1 MACTATLNRSVQ
13 KTTSWLAFPTEQAT
27 ETQSATFV
35 KKLLAV
41 AISNVAYLR
50 AIFPEHAFGDKC
62 LEDLNLKILREDTA
76 CPGASQV
83 IKWMR
88 GCFDAFDKKYL
99 KTLIIGIYVD
109 PENPDTI
116 IESYTFKFDYTNN
129 GGMDIYRNGDK
140 LASAYSPSETKKATI
155 KLLRTI
161 VILTQTLNS
170 LPDDVMMTMKLL
182 YYDDVTPADYEPP
195 GFQPVDTDYFM
206 FDEEPI
212 NIKVGDV
219 HTPFHALKLR
229 IKTDGKQFEEQET
242 VGADSQN
249 IEDEAMMTEKSI
261 YEKELYQADQ
271 KTIQNH
277 TEASSSTLNTSSKL
291 IKQPMQCEDVP
302 VETPARPGTED
313 RAIST
318 TGSARSNIDAQ
329 EENGVRCPCGCN
341 EDDGLM
347 ILCASCRY
355 WQHAVCFGI
364 IDENE
369 APQNHICNFCANE
382 EDPERQPTDPRLVGL
397 DEIAVQATSLWRRA
411 LLTCSELSRIVLPN
425 FARSLGVEMTVAQGL
440 VNRLEREK
448 FLKAPSKG
456 KRLGKIVEKEKI
468 KNEGFKK

>member
-1 MACTATLNRSVQ
+1 MMP
-13 KTTSWLAFPTEQAT
+13 K
-27 ETQSATFV
+27 
-35 KKLLAV
+35 
-41 AISNVAYLR
+41 
-50 AIFPEHAFGDKC
+50 
-62 LEDLNLKILREDTA
+62 
-76 CPGASQV
+76 
-83 IKWMR
+83 
-88 GCFDAFDKKYL
+88 
-99 KTLIIGIYVD
+99 
-109 PENPDTI
+109 
-116 IESYTFKFDYTNN
+116 SY
-129 GGMDIYRNGDK
+129 R
-140 LASAYSPSETKKATI
+140 
-155 KLLRTI
+155 
-161 VILTQTLNS
+161 
-170 LPDDVMMTMKLL
+170 
-182 YYDDVTPADYEPP
+182 
-195 GFQPVDTDYFM
+195 
-206 FDEEPI
+206 
-212 NIKVGDV
+212 
-219 HTPFHALKLR
+219 LKLR

-261 YEKELYQADQ
+261 Y
-271 KTIQNH
+271 
-277 TEASSSTLNTSSKL
+277 
-291 IKQPMQCEDVP
+291 V
-302 VETPARPGTED
+302 GTED

-468 KNEGFKK
+468 KNEGFKKYFKMKNIQATIEIDKLADRAENINLTGQRKKPVAKGKEAQPTPQGKEKLTNNSKNKGQKRTRSVIDQEEFELASVDGCLEDTSQRKKRKSSVVSKAIRV